1 MMEDSVPQV
10 AFYSYAFARTGYGT
24 AARGYIHAFD
34 AAHIPFDIVSLDR
47 VPRRQLNDPLVYQRM
62 ATGKRTFAPALHL
75 WHAEPHNAARLRR
88 HFARLAM
95 LTTWETESLPA
106 AYIDALNHTGEVWV
120 PSEYNRRIFASQLS
134 VPVFRIPHP
143 VNELAVSRFDASTF
157 DRELK
162 IPEGSFIAT
171 CIGTWQERKN
181 LDGVIEA
188 FLRAFPRETDAYLIL
203 KTSFAF
209 LDRNQARLQIHAAI
223 ARANPP
229 DPVAAEKR
237 IRIFYYPW
245 PEDCLVSL
253 LRRAD
258 CYLSLHRGEGWC
270 YPLFDAA
277 SIGTPVIATAYSGPM
292 DYLDSRHHRLV
303 GYRMAAANQIQHKI
317 RFAFDSS
324 MLWAEPDLAHAA
336 EQLRAVYEDRAAAR
350 QLALEAAVRIRTEYS
365 LEAVGRMARQRFIA
379 LGAEVERLR
388 QQDTQ
393 GIVECGSPRIPA
405 PPLTIPDTVAPS
417 PWAQSP
423 CN

>member
-1 MMEDSVPQV
+1 MEDTVPQV

-34 AAHIPFDIVSLDR
+34 AARIPFDIVSLDR
-47 VPRRQLNDPLVYQRM
+47 VPRRQLNDPLVHAHM
-62 ATGKRTFAPALHL
+62 ATGKRPFAPFLHL
-75 WHAEPHNAARLRR
+75 WHAEPHNAMRLQR

-95 LTTWETESLPA
+95 LTTWETESLPVS
-106 AYIDALNHTGEVWV
+106 YIDALNQTGEVWV
-120 PSEYNRRIFASQLS
+120 PSEYNRRVFSSQLS

-143 VNELAVSRFDASTF
+143 VNELAAPRFDALTF
-157 DRELK
+157 DREME

-181 LDGVIEA
+181 LDGTIEA
-188 FLRAFPRETDAYLIL
+188 FLRAFPRQKDAYLIL

-209 LDRNQARLQIHAAI
+209 LDQKQARQQIAAAI

-229 DPVAAEKR
+229 DPAAAEKR

-245 PEDCLVSL
+245 PESCIASL

-277 SIGTPVIATAYSGPM
+277 SLGTPVVATGYSGPM
-292 DYLDSRHHRLV
+292 DYLDEQHHRLV
-303 GYRMAAANQIQHKI
+303 GYRMTAANKIQHKI

-324 MLWAEPDLAHAA
+324 MSWAEPDLDHAA
-336 EQLRAVYEDRAAAR
+336 EHLRALYEDRAAAR
-350 QLALEAAVRIRTEYS
+350 KLALEAATRIRREYS
-365 LEAVGRMARQRFIA
+365 LEAVGQMARQRFID
-379 LGAEVERLR
+379 LGAEVKRGNQEDA
-388 QQDTQ
+388 QDLA
-393 GIVECGSPRIPA
+393 EYGSSRISAPA
-405 PPLTIPDTVAPS
+405 LTTPGKVSPS
-417 PWAQSP
+417 PWAPSL
-423 CN
+423 CS